1 MSLTDINI
9 REKEFHNNLQSQTK
23 GRFENIFY
31 KSLYN
36 INEDFF
42 SHLQRKA
49 CQSQILD
56 FGCGT
61 GLFVERAIKYKP
73 KKIVGIDISE
83 VSIDKA
89 KKNAKKM
96 LLDAEYYVDNCEK
109 TRFESNS
116 FDIVYGTGIL
126 HHLEFNKC
134 LDEIHRI

>member
-1 MSLTDINI
+1 MSLSNINL
-9 REKEFHNNLQSQTK
+9 REKEFHNKLQSQNK

-42 SHLQRKA
+42 SYIKKKA
-49 CQSQILD
+49 SQSQILD

-61 GLFVERAIKYKP
+61 GVFVERAIKYKP

-89 KKNAKKM
+89 KKNAKRRQWKV
-96 LLDAEYYVDNCEK
+96 AK
-109 TRFESNS
+109 
-116 FDIVYGTGIL
+116 IVTLGQYSKIQIAI
-126 HHLEFNKC
+126 K
-134 LDEIHRI
+134 R